1 MQYEMVLYIVG
12 ESITVF
18 HKVFSMSSIIA
29 GIVHGI
35 YNPIPSSATEV
46 YQSTILFSGVS
57 LLVLMSLQ
65 RIMHVFLKRYWF
77 KGFYY
82 CHILVYIVMT
92 YDAVQHK
99 ASLIL
104 FSTIIWTVDMIVRY
118 ILTSRKVMIHIKN
131 VTSDHHSEY
140 R

>member
-1 MQYEMVLYIVG
+1 MQYEMVLYIMG
-12 ESITVF
+12 DSITVF
-18 HKVFSMSSIIA
+18 RKVFSMSSIIA

-35 YNPIPSSATEV
+35 YNLIPSSATEV
-46 YQSTILFSGVS
+46 YQSQILL

-65 RIMHVFLKRYWF
+65 PIMHVFLKRYWF
-77 KGFYY
+77 EGFYY

-104 FSTIIWTVDMIVRY
+104 FSMIIWTVVRY
-118 ILTSRKVMIHIKN
+118 ILTSRKVIIRIKN
-131 VTSDHHSEY
+131 VTSYITMVSIDS